1 MVNKNKGG
9 SEKKSNK
16 VMERDKMVNVRS
28 RMRSKRGVTGAP
40 LWWTQCKVAS
50 DRALQ

>member
-40 LWWTQCKVAS
+40 LVDAV
-50 DRALQ
+50 